1 MDTTGATAAAGGG
14 AAAFSGSGISA
25 EEEQARMAAMVEK
38 LQARDALRMYT
49 WLSQRCFSD
58 CVSTF
63 YRKTLGKG
71 EGACVRACVRKYLLV
86 TTASAARFAQL
97 ADPYAAVADDEDD
110 DQD

>member
-1 MDTTGATAAAGGG
+1 MDTTGATAGGG
-14 AAAFSGSGISA
+14 GGGGGGSGINA
-25 EEEQARMAAMVEK
+25 EEEQARMATMVEK
-38 LQARDALRMYT
+38 LQTRDALRMYT

-97 ADPYAAVADDEDD
+97 ADPYAAVADDEYDD
-110 DQD
+110 EE